1 MQNQTST
8 LVLTFGIGDPV
19 GAIGIQA
26 DLATFAAM
34 GCHGLSVL
42 TALSVGDTTGT
53 EDLQAMSRAI
63 RWGDA
68 DTLHAHFTR
77 TRAIRRGIVAAGQES
92 AEPNFGRDRGKH

>member
-1 MQNQTST
+1 MWRDNFVDDKDA
-8 LVLTFGIGDPV
+8 VLEMLGRF
-19 GAIGIQA
+19 
-26 DLATFAAM
+26 
-34 GCHGLSVL
+34 
-42 TALSVGDTTGT
+42 T

-92 AEPNFGRDRGKH
+92 ALPNFGRDRGKG